1 VTDDVTV
8 CIQYKTLLTCS
19 GYTILDRLVPMADSE
34 NSDSPQIRLFRE
46 CSHGF
51 LTSDPVLLTKAMHKD
66 YRCVNYPRSLS
77 KPEQT
82 REELIEHWAEIVSF
96 WVAVTEVSYVGCP
109 SDPLHRN

>member
-8 CIQYKTLLTCS
+8 CIQYKTLLTCPA
-19 GYTILDRLVPMADSE
+19 YTILDRLVPMADSE

-46 CSHGF
+46 CGRGF
-51 LTSDPVLLTKAMHKD
+51 LTNDPVLLTKAMHKD

-82 REELIEHWAEIVSF
+82 REELIEHWAEIVSL
-96 WVAVTEVSYVGCP
+96 WVTVTEVSYVGFP